1 MEKIKWGIIGPGT
14 IANNFADGLINSY
27 SGQLVGIASKN
38 DERRKSF
45 GDKYDVHEDFRFETY
60 EDIINSE
67 HIDAIY
73 IYTQHTIH
81 AEGKIKAAGKGKH
94 VR

>member
-1 MEKIKWGIIGPGT
+1 MRLKDKMEKIKWGIIGPGS
-14 IANNFADGLINSY
+14 IANNFADGLSESH

-38 DERRKSF
+38 EDRRKNF
-45 GDKYDVHEDFRFETY
+45 GDKYNIHQDFRFNTY

-73 IYTQHTIH
+73 ISTPHTLQNP
-81 AEGKIKAAGKGKH
+81 
-94 VR
+94 